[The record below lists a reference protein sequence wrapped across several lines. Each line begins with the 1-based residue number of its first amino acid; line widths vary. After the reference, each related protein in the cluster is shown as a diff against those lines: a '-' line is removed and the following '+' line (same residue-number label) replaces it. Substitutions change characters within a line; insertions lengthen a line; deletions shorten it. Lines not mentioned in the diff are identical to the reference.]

1 MREHSEHE
9 VPLLLRGDV
18 LNWLRP
24 ECLLRP
30 RVNSVSRRALVALEA
45 VKLGRVHLAED
56 FLQEVL
62 ERLAGKPGQPEI
74 DSIVAELK
82 GAERGIAPEWP
93 YSQVE
98 ERLIPLPQQNRCVAV
113 DMATVPGGALVVLL
127 AEVHRDKE
135 TGSTRPRWRLVWIDL
150 GSFEVDHVRTF
161 VHSGKGPEGVLLA
174 PGHDDDAPLA
184 VVYGSVLIR
193 FDTAGRTR
201 VTDLPFLRHTGA
213 NVRMQAAALDPDSS
227 AVVLAIQEGDTVHV
241 VRLGRRGSVSTIVRY
256 PGQIDRFAVGPGML
270 VGVGLRDIV
279 CMDLEKGRTSM
290 RDLHP
295 YFADQPVCGR
305 ASPVVLAD
313 RSILVQ
319 EGRKVLRVSRD
330 LRVVETEYLLED
342 EVDRLLAWDDRLVRV
357 EARRGIGAVRVR
369 VDRRN
374 RVVAP

>member
-1 MREHSEHE
+1 MKKHLRRFSLLAL
-9 VPLLLRGDV
+9 PL
-18 LNWLRP
+18 
-24 ECLLRP
+24 CLASCSQDNRP
-30 RVNSVSRRALVALEA
+30 RNVNNQWTDTRSHLPDTARA
-45 VKLGRVHLAED
+45 
-56 FLQEVL
+56 
-62 ERLAGKPGQPEI
+62 
-74 DSIVAELK
+74 S
-82 GAERGIAPEWP
+82 
-93 YSQVE
+93 
-98 ERLIPLPQQNRCVAV
+98 
-113 DMATVPGGALVVLL
+113 DMATVPGGAMVVLL
-127 AEVHRDKE
+127 AEAHRDKE

-161 VHSGKGPEGVLLA
+161 VHSGPGPGAVLLA

-184 VVYGSVLIR
+184 VIYGSVLIR

-213 NVRMQAAALDPDSS
+213 NVKMQAAALDPEST

-241 VRLGRRGSVSTIVRY
+241 VRLGKRGSVATLVRY

-279 CMDLEKGRTSM
+279 CLDLEKGRTSM

-305 ASPVVLAD
+305 ASPVVLSD

-330 LRVVETEYLLED
+330 LRVVETEYVLGE
-342 EVDRLLAWDDRLVRV
+342 EIDRLLSWDDRLVRV
-357 EARRGIGAVRVR
+357 ESRREIGALRIRVDKRVR
-369 VDRRN
+369 A
-374 RVVAP
+374 VAR